1 MATPGK
7 AREPQGLAFW
17 MPRVL
22 HQAARAGRDFSPEA
36 VHRLRTALRRCRSMA
51 AVLATADPDPAWGKM
66 QRAGKKLFRRLGALR
81 DTQVLR
87 GWVERL
93 APAEDAV
100 RAALL
105 ELLARQEEKGRA
117 AAQAA
122 LGAFD
127 ARKWKKWSRR
137 LPERARRI
145 PPDGVLA
152 ERLAL
157 ERWDEARELHRRA
170 LRDRSRAGWHR
181 LRIGVK
187 RFRYTVENLLPRRHA
202 AWGADLERVQDL
214 LGDVHD
220 LDVLRELLPRAGAA
234 LDAEARQRWR
244 GWMEQERQERLAE
257 YRRKMCGRGSLWRV
271 WRAGLGPGAAPRPR
285 SAVSRPTAAAPS
297 PGKAPRAQRPAARTI
312 PPPAR
317 RRRPS

>member
-1 MATPGK
+1 MTTSGK
-7 AREPQGLAFW
+7 PREPQGLAYW

-22 HQAARAGRDFSPEA
+22 EQARRAGRGFSPGA

-51 AVLATADPDPAWGKM
+51 ALLASADPDPGWGRM
-66 QRAGKKLFRRLGALR
+66 QRAGRKLFRRLGRLR

-105 ELLARQEEKGRA
+105 EALEKREEKGRR

-122 LGAFD
+122 LAAFD

-137 LPERARRI
+137 LPERARRV
-145 PPDGVLA
+145 PPDGLLA
-152 ERLAL
+152 GRLAL

-202 AWGADLERVQDL
+202 AWGADLRRVQDL
-214 LGDVHD
+214 LGEVHD
-220 LDVLRELLPRAGAA
+220 LDVLRELLLHAGAA
-234 LDAEARQRWR
+234 LDAKAERRWLGRIEREREA
-244 GWMEQERQERLAE
+244 RLAE

-271 WRAGLGPGAAPRPR
+271 WRAGLEPGAGVVARGGL
-285 SAVSRPTAAAPS
+285 SRPAAAAPS
-297 PGKAPRAQRPAARTI
+297 PGKAPRARRRAGPRT
-312 PPPAR
+312 PSPAR
-317 RRRPS
+317 PRRPS